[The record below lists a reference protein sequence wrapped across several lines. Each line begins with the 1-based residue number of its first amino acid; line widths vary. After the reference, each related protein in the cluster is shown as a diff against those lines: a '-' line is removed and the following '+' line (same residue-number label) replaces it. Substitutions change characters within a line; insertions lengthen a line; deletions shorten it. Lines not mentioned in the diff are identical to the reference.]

1 MFILHRSNRIFILF
15 LTTVLSMAAKVAS
28 FTTFSSTTYTTLSF
42 TKVSSSVHILKG
54 SNDPISEII
63 NKIPNFPFL
72 QNNEEDKK
80 VDEVVEKNSID
91 DPEKI
96 LASLGMKSSTEP
108 KVAYVDPERYFDIA
122 TAAMPVSLEYFS
134 SCF

>member
-1 MFILHRSNRIFILF
+1 
-15 LTTVLSMAAKVAS
+15 MAAKVAS
-28 FTTFSSTTYTTLSF
+28 FTTFSSTTYKPLSYI
-42 TKVSSSVHILKG
+42 KVSSSVHVLKG

-72 QNNEEDKK
+72 QNNDEDKK
-80 VDEVVEKNSID
+80 VDEVLEKNGSD
-91 DPEKI
+91 NPEKI

-122 TAAMPVSLEYFS
+122 TAAIPVSLVS
-134 SCF
+134 LL